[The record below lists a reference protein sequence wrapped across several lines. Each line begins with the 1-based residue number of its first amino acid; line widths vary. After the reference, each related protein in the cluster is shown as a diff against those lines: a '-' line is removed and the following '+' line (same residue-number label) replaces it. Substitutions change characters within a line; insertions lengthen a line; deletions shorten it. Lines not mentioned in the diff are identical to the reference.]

1 VKARPDVVT
10 AAIAD
15 FELAVLRVEVE
26 QIPGGSR
33 IRVHAPGGDHPS
45 ARRTELEGQLAGIV
59 DAVTLR
65 D

>member
-1 VKARPDVVT
+1 MKVRPDVVT

-15 FELAVLRVEVE
+15 SELDELRVEVE

-45 ARRTELEGQLAGIV
+45 ARLAELELQLQGVVAAFPQQG
-59 DAVTLR
+59 
-65 D
+65 